1 MSDKI
6 DLELLK
12 TKRITQL
19 KSLNSQ
25 ALSNRYKLEDLTT
38 DAIRAG
44 DLEELDA
51 ALENLDLDKLLDG
64 LEDAEQGN
72 LLRNY
77 KNLLFSINTYCRIA
91 AKNGEV
97 LPLYLHLVSERYTS
111 LIESATSVDFLNKN
125 VFYAIYYDYCNAVN
139 QFSTKNYS
147 DVMTEIVRYITNN
160 LTSNLTLKD
169 IAEEYDMHPVH
180 LARKFKQETGITFIG
195 YVNQQRIFLAK
206 YYFRLQKYQ
215 LSEVA
220 YLSGY
225 NSHSYFTKV
234 FKKLTGDT
242 PTKYIRRISTTQ

>member
-1 MSDKI
+1 MGDKI
-6 DLELLK
+6 DLEHLK
-12 TKRITQL
+12 AERIL
-19 KSLNSQ
+19 KLQSLNAQ
-25 ALSNRYKLEDLTT
+25 ALSNRYELEDLTT
-38 DAIRAG
+38 DAIREG
-44 DLEELDA
+44 DLNKLDA
-51 ALENLDLDKLLDG
+51 ALENIDLNKI
-64 LEDAEQGN
+64 LENLEQNEQTN

-77 KNLLFSINTYCRIA
+77 KNLLFSINTYSRIA

-111 LIESATSVDFLNKN
+111 LIESATSVDYLNKN
-125 VFYAIYYDYCNAVN
+125 VFYAIYYDYCSAVN

-169 IAEEYDMHPVH
+169 IAEEYEMHPVH

-242 PTKYIRRISTTQ
+242 PTKYIRRISTSS